1 MKNKRIKIENH
12 SNLEKDSDTNAVI
25 NVDQQAY
32 QKYMFQKEN
41 RLKQNKTIE
50 GLQQE
55 IEELKKILSNISK

>member
-12 SNLEKDSDTNAVI
+12 SNLEKDSDTNAII

-41 RLKQNKTIE
+41 RLKQNRTIE
-50 GLQQE
+50 ELKQE
-55 IEELKKILSNISK
+55 LEELKKILLNISK

>member
-12 SNLEKDSDTNAVI
+12 SNLEKDSDTNAII

-41 RLKQNKTIE
+41 RLKQNRTIE
-50 GLQQE
+50 ELKQE
-55 IEELKKILSNISK
+55 IEELKKILLNISK

>member
-12 SNLEKDSDTNAVI
+12 SNLEKDTDTNPII

-41 RLKQNKTIE
+41 RLKQNRTIE
-50 GLQQE
+50 ELKQE
-55 IEELKKILSNISK
+55 IEELKKNTIKYF

>member
-12 SNLEKDSDTNAVI
+12 SNLEKDTDTNAII

-41 RLKQNKTIE
+41 RLKQNRTIE
-50 GLQQE
+50 ELKQE
-55 IEELKKILSNISK
+55 IEELKKILLNISK

>member
-12 SNLEKDSDTNAVI
+12 SNLEKDSDTNAII

-41 RLKQNKTIE
+41 RLKQNRTIE
-50 GLQQE
+50 ELKQE